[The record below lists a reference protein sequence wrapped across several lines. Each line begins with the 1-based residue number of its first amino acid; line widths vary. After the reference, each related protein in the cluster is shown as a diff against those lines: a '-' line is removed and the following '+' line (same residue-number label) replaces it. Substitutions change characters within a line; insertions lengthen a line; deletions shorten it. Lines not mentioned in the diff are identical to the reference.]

1 MPIYFDH
8 AATTPISEVAI
19 SALNNQ
25 IKKLGNASSLHSA
38 GRSVRKDLESA
49 REEIAKAIDCAP
61 SEVIF
66 TATGTEAN
74 NLAIKGLYWKAA
86 KSNRNVII
94 TSTFEHHAVM
104 DPIAWLA
111 EHENAEVV
119 SINVDRNGFILM
131 DELAQAIKEHQG
143 KVAFISIMHSN
154 NEVGTIQDIAKIV
167 KIAGDIPVH
176 ADCVQSFGK
185 VELSFKDLGLT
196 AATISAHKVGGPLG
210 VAALILKRGLDIE
223 PILHGGGQERDIR
236 SGTFNAPSIVSFAA
250 AAKESVAAIADRDKK
265 VRALK
270 SELIQT
276 VKKNV
281 SDAWVN
287 GDQINCLPGIT
298 SITFPKTDSEGLLLL
313 LDSEGIACSTGSAC
327 SAGVQRPSHVLLAM
341 GLTEDETT
349 STLRFSVSHSNTVT
363 EIAKLGSVIASVV
376 ARSRAASGKNEET

>member
-111 EHENAEVV
+111 EHENAEVI

-154 NEVGTIQDIAKIV
+154 NEVGTIQDIPKIV

-185 VELSFKDLGLT
+185 VELSFNDLGLT

-376 ARSRAASGKNEET
+376 ARSRAASGKK